1 MSYNRMFSETAAF
14 EAHANDAQF
23 NSMMVHSSVSEQDAV
38 NRLNTY
44 SEVMDHFEDLKEGAR
59 SFSGYSEIPILSNQ
73 YFNATMAS
81 YVRSFAG
88 FLTIERSMDEPTSL
102 LWYHDLLGVSDNR
115 IVLPNIG
122 KENLDGINAR
132 FQVQNTM
139 IEGQKEYSV
148 STNRRIIPGS
158 VILKLVKADGSHKP
172 YEIKDDRSGSLL
184 APAGVLAPTGNEINV
199 NYAEG
204 RITFTLGDQFTPAIN
219 DIFQISAYEDVAGS
233 PSFGQTF
240 DKGNNRFK
248 IDVKNKVV
256 TADPDMLI
264 GENNLMAV
272 AAAQKSLG
280 MNPQEITGQKLTE
293 LYTKLI
299 NQKLTKAIIDNCEGD
314 VVSIKMSE
322 YIARFT
328 DYNSRL
334 DAFMSDLVNVDTAF
348 AKRTLKATK
357 ATAYLVG
364 ENLGNYFRKLKNTG
378 NWTDNTESTYIND
391 LLGYFNGI
399 PVLRHTDV
407 ESNTGYA
414 VHKTPGGEMAPLMR
428 GIYLP
433 LTNTPLI
440 GNYNNPTQ
448 FAQGIYYQEAN
459 EIIFPELIQ
468 RFVVED

>member
-1 MSYNRMFSETAAF
+1 MNYYSYNNQGLFSESDNINMMFSDPSF
-14 EAHANDAQF
+14 QG
-23 NSMMVHSSVSEQDAV
+23 MVVDSSVSESDAV
-38 NRLNTY
+38 NRMNTY
-44 SEVMDHFEDLKEGAR
+44 SEVMENFEDLKDQAR

-88 FLTIERSMDEPTSL
+88 FLSIERSMAEPTSL

-115 IVLPNIG
+115 VVLPNIG
-122 KENLDGINAR
+122 KENLDGINSR
-132 FQVQNTM
+132 FQVQNVM
-139 IEGQKEYSV
+139 LEGQKEYSV

-158 VILKLVKADGSHKP
+158 VILKLVKANGSHKP
-172 YEIKDDRSGSLL
+172 YEVKDDRNGNLL
-184 APAGVLAPTGNEINV
+184 APAGVLAPSSTDINV

-204 RITFTLGDQFTPAIN
+204 RITFTLGDQFTPEVN
-219 DIFQISAYEDVAGS
+219 DLYQISAYEDVAGS

-248 IDVKNKVV
+248 IDVKNKIV

-272 AAAQKSLG
+272 SAAQKSLG

-299 NQKLTKAIIDNCEGD
+299 NQKLTKQIIDNCEGD
-314 VVSIKMSE
+314 VVTINMKD
-322 YIARFT
+322 YISRFT

-334 DAFMSDLVNVDTAF
+334 DAFQSDLVNVDTAF

-357 ATAYLVG
+357 ATAYLVD
-364 ENLGNYFRKLKNTG
+364 ENTGNYFRKLKNTG
-378 NWTDNTESTYIND
+378 NWTDNTESTYVND
-391 LLGYFNGI
+391 LLGYYNGV
-399 PVLRHTDV
+399 PVLRHMDI
-407 ESNTGYA
+407 EANTGYA

-433 LTNTPLI
+433 LML
-440 GNYNNPTQ
+440 
-448 FAQGIYYQEAN
+448 AA
-459 EIIFPELIQ
+459 
-468 RFVVED
+468 